1 MEEGRDGDG
10 KENAMHGVLGYLEM
24 LEAQAH
30 ELGLKQEEKEQQEK
44 KLNRLKARVQELRTR
59 RDELRAKVELQEKR
73 LLDKEGVV
81 TDPARPSAQ
90 TVLEW
95 KVKSIKAMLQVFY
108 LTGISGKLTK
118 QGVCFCISTAYEG
131 TYLDSYYVDL
141 LIKPEVK
148 IQRHSVPVF
157 IPLEQIAKKYLQT
170 DIRRFLSVLWE
181 HLNAYVGRRHQADQ
195 LEEHFSDHIEG
206 TLQRNSLCNLLVFNY
221 TVSSDSKTFPFN
233 VRLLY
238 GDLCCSLPTE
248 AIISCTHWL
257 ILSVFCSLSN
267 MAWLNPDLCCF
278 MTNSCKCPAELRR
291 HFPISSSWLCRAV
304 GPPEPPCIP
313 FTCPCGLARL
323 QSWHSSIAS
332 KDGSSSLKRFSTD
345 SSAQS
350 LRLYHQC

>member
-1 MEEGRDGDG
+1 MEEERNSDE
-10 KENAMHGVLGYLEM
+10 KENALQERSLSAASRDGELQISAVPLAQGKVEERKVYSGDGVLGYLEM

-44 KLNRLKARVQELRTR
+44 KLDRLKARVQELRAQ

-81 TDPARPSAQ
+81 TDPAKPSAQ

-95 KVKSIKAMLQVFY
+95 KMKSIKAMLQIFY

-118 QGVCFCISTAYEG
+118 HGVCFCISTAYEG

-170 DIRRFLSVLWE
+170 DIRRFLSVLSD

-195 LEEHFSDHIEG
+195 LEEHFSDRIEG

-221 TVSSDSKTFPFN
+221 NVSSNNKTFLFN

-238 GDLCCSLPTE
+238 GDLCRSLPTE
-248 AIISCTHWL
+248 AIISCETGA
-257 ILSVFCSLSN
+257 LSLLAE
-267 MAWLNPDLCCF
+267 MAAAHSDAF
-278 MTNSCKCPAELRR
+278 R
-291 HFPISSSWLCRAV
+291 HVALHKAFNLLFNAKES
-304 GPPEPPCIP
+304 
-313 FTCPCGLARL
+313 
-323 QSWHSSIAS
+323 Q
-332 KDGSSSLKRFSTD
+332 D
-345 SSAQS
+345 
-350 LRLYHQC
+350 